1 LDDSPEKKQN
11 NKKNKTAIHASC
23 LCTEHRE
30 LFKKVKHPAGPKRPE
45 RSRVWSY
52 LVYRMLGNS
61 NTLTVNYSVKQSQ
74 FIKPISEPRARN
86 PEDSNETFDR
96 VI

>member
-1 LDDSPEKKQN
+1 M
-11 NKKNKTAIHASC
+11 
-23 LCTEHRE
+23 
-30 LFKKVKHPAGPKRPE
+30 KHPAGPKRPE